1 MAPDAQFTD
10 LDFPRVIDTS
20 STNFIDEFY
29 DPLLSRSEL
38 YRRGVGYFTSNWV
51 KSASRGIAKLANN
64 GGKAQW
70 IVSPILE
77 EADWKALKKGNRAQR
92 DEVLRESLAD
102 TVTDLRFDLEYDTRN
117 AVAWMIADGL
127 LEIKL
132 AVPTHNLSGD
142 FHDKFGVFYDAE
154 GNRVSFHGSQNDSD
168 QALQNYE
175 AYTIDC
181 EWISEREMEGV
192 NKQEKRFERLWND
205 RDRNVDVYTVPE
217 SVEED
222 IADLRDRENRAYDS
236 PGGAASDPEPE
247 ITLRDYQQE
256 AVDGW
261 FDNGYRGLFQMATGT
276 GKTFTALAALDEY
289 TDTIDDPLL
298 CVITVPQ
305 KHLAMQWADE
315 MDIFGLDQPK
325 FVYHAAN
332 PDWKTDLSRAIS
344 NMRLGIKDYECL
356 ITTHKTFSSE
366 KFREKVAE
374 VTTDAIVIA
383 DEVHRLGSEKRREGL
398 LEAYDARIGLSATPE
413 RYYDETGTNY
423 LLEYFGGVTYEYSL
437 DEAIPE
443 YLTPYRYYPVIVEMD
458 EDELEEYR
466 EMTQSVAAADSS
478 DDVDEETVQILRSQ
492 RADIVKEA
500 VRKYGALREILRG
513 MDDVSHLLVYTNH
526 EQIDSVGDILNEFGV
541 MHHRFTHE
549 EDDDLRKDLLERFG
563 DGEYEALVAMRCL
576 DEGVDVPQTRT
587 AVLMSNTGNPMQFIQ
602 RRGRVLRHAT
612 GKDHAVIHDLI
623 VVPTMNPDDDIAASE
638 RYILEKEL
646 RRFEEF
652 ANTAENEYEARNR
665 IEDVRIA
672 YGI

>member
-1 MAPDAQFTD
+1 MEPDAKFTE

-20 STNFIDEFY
+20 SADFINEFY
-29 DPLLSRSEL
+29 QPLLTRSEL

-51 KSASRGIAKLANN
+51 NSAARGIAELADN
-64 GGKAQW
+64 GGTAQW

-77 EADWKALKKGNRAQR
+77 ENDWEALKKGSQAKRN
-92 DEVLRESLAD
+92 EMLRESLAD
-102 TVTDLRFDLEYDTRN
+102 TITNLRYDLEYDTRN

-132 AVPTHNLSGD
+132 AVPTHELSGD
-142 FHDKFGVFYDAE
+142 FHDKFGVFYDAG
-154 GNRVSFHGSQNDSD
+154 GNRLSFHGSQNDSD
-168 QALQNYE
+168 QALRNYE

-181 EWISEREMEGV
+181 DWISERDKEGV
-192 NKQEKRFERLWND
+192 DKQEQRFERLWDD
-205 RDRNVDVYTVPE
+205 RDPNVNVYTVPE
-217 SVEED
+217 SVEKD
-222 IADLRDRENRAYDS
+222 IADLRDRDNRAYD
-236 PGGAASDPEPE
+236 PPTGVASDPEPE
-247 ITLRDYQQE
+247 ITLRDYQRE
-256 AVDGW
+256 AVDAW
-261 FDNGYRGLFQMATGT
+261 FDNSCRGLFQMATGT

-289 TDTIDDPLL
+289 SDTVDDPLL

-305 KHLAMQWADE
+305 KHLANQWADE
-315 MDIFGLDQPK
+315 MSTFGLDQPK
-325 FVYHAAN
+325 FIYHAAN
-332 PDWKTDLSRAIS
+332 PDWKTDLSRAVS
-344 NMRLGIKDYECL
+344 NIRLGIKDYECL

-366 KFREKVAE
+366 TFRKKVAE
-374 VTTDAIVIA
+374 SSTNKIVIA
-383 DEVHRLGSEKRREGL
+383 DEVHGLGSEKRREGL
-398 LEAYDARIGLSATPE
+398 LEAYNSRVGLSATPK

-423 LLEYFGGVTYEYSL
+423 LLEYFEGVTYEYSL
-437 DEAIPE
+437 EEAIPE

-458 EDELEEYR
+458 EDELEDYR
-466 EMTQSVAAADSS
+466 AMTQSVAAADSS
-478 DDVDEETVQILRSQ
+478 DDVDKETVQILRSQ

-500 VRKYGALREILRG
+500 VRKYDALRGILHR

-526 EQIDSVGDILNEFGV
+526 EQIDTVGGILNEFGV

-549 EDDDLRKDLLERFG
+549 EDDDLRKDLLNRFG

-602 RRGRVLRHAT
+602 RRGRVLRHAL
-612 GKDHAVIHDLI
+612 GKNQAVIYDLI

-638 RYILEKEL
+638 KYILEKEL
-646 RRFEEF
+646 RRFKEF
-652 ANTAENEYEARNR
+652 AVTAKNEYEARNR